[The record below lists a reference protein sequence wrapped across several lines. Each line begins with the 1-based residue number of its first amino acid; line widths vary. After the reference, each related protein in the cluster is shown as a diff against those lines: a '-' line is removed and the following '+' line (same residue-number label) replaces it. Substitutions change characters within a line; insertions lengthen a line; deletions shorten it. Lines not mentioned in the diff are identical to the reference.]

1 MGHIV
6 INGNEI
12 PCLDYGFVALVDVMG
27 NDRTP
32 AQTARTSFRN
42 RKERTAEEDAKL
54 TDYLIRNHHN
64 TPEPIEV
71 IEAWDLDFLLG
82 NAVKYMARAGKKDP
96 AKTVED
102 LKKAEFYLK
111 RKIENLSKR

>member
-1 MGHIV
+1 MSTKPKSNPIRPKH
-6 INGNEI
+6 
-12 PCLDYGFVALVDVMG
+12 Y
-27 NDRTP
+27 
-32 AQTARTSFRN
+32 
-42 RKERTAEEDAKL
+42 
-54 TDYLIRNHHN
+54 TDLK
-64 TPEPIEV
+64 PEPIEV